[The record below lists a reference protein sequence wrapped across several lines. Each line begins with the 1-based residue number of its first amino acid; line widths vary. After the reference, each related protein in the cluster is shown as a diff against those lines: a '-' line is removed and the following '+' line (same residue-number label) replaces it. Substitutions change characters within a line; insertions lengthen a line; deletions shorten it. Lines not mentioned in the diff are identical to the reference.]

1 MQFKL
6 ALTFLSLLFLLISHL
21 TAQQRPPL
29 WLKSLTQSDQFYYY
43 IGIGEAKDRKQAVLN
58 AYSEVLTNISTRNNG
73 LTISVERTIE
83 SLIEN
88 SNINGV
94 ISTNEVFSAKGTSTT
109 TGAPVYVEGLWV
121 VDEYVDPTSSSYYK
135 IYLLV
140 REPKRKSFADAP
152 VYQPYGK
159 EPLKRSLLFP
169 GLGQK
174 YKGRDS
180 YREKDMGNALMYGEI
195 GMIATAT
202 LAFSLQNYHFDEAFE
217 TLDRA
222 RRARYLERYE
232 DWRRVQN
239 VALGGIVT
247 LYAVSLLDIW
257 MRRDISQKF
266 ASGAKGWK
274 LEPSMEA
281 GSMGLCIHIRLN

>member
-1 MQFKL
+1 MQSKL
-6 ALTFLSLLFLLISHL
+6 ALTFLSLLLLLTSHL

-29 WLKSLTQSDQFYYY
+29 WLKSLPQSDQFYYY

-217 TLDRA
+217 TFDPARKARA
-222 RRARYLERYE
+222 FQRYE
-232 DWRRVQN
+232 DWRTVQY
-239 VALGGIVT
+239 VALGGGVAIYV
-247 LYAVSLLDIW
+247 VSLVDIL
-257 MRRDISQKF
+257 MRRDISKKF
-266 ASGAKGWK
+266 TSNRKHWK
-274 LEPSMEA
+274 VSPELDA
-281 GSMGLCIHIRLN
+281 RHLGLCLNISLH